1 MVTGTNMFFRSAG
14 SAVGVAV
21 FGAIVNATL
30 RGSGASAAARCAAG
44 ALTTAVHHVFL
55 ATVVLAVAM
64 LAAVLLMPR
73 DRGRQTRG
81 GDGPGGRRLSR
92 PGRQPRSVTSGCP
105 GSTM

>member
-30 RGSGASAAARCAAG
+30 GGTAVEGGRVAPA

-55 ATVVLAVAM
+55 G
-64 LAAVLLMPR
+64 
-73 DRGRQTRG
+73 DRGA
-81 GDGPGGRRLSR
+81 GGRRCWPPCCSCR
-92 PGRQPRSVTSGCP
+92 ATGARAPAPGREVSEVAAG
-105 GSTM
+105 